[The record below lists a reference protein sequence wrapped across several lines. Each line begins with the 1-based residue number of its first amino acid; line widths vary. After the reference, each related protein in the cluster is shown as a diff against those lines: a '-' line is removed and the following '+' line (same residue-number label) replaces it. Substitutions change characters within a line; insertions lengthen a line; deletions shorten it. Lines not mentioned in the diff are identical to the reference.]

1 MQTMV
6 MTPEFS
12 RLSDS
17 EAELMSK
24 SPLLVCI
31 LIAGA
36 DGHID
41 NKEINTA
48 LTISREHHRVRSVL
62 YRFFE
67 DLSADFEDKLK
78 ILIQSYPVDAHQ
90 RTESITQE
98 LAKLNL
104 LWPKVPVE
112 FSRAYYSMLR
122 DLALR
127 IATSSGGIWGM
138 RKISPEEERL
148 LKLPMLVEP

>member
-1 MQTMV
+1 MI
-6 MTPEFS
+6 PEFGK
-12 RLSDS
+12 LSDS

-31 LIAGA
+31 VIAGA

-90 RTESITQE
+90 RTEAITLE

-104 LWPKVPVE
+104 LWPKVPTE
-112 FSRAYYSMLR
+112 FSKAYYSMLR

>member
-1 MQTMV
+1 MI
-6 MTPEFS
+6 PEFGK
-12 RLSDS
+12 LNDS
-17 EAELMSK
+17 EAELMLK

-62 YRFFE
+62 FRFFE
-67 DLSADFEDKLK
+67 EMSADFEDKLK
-78 ILIQSYPVDAHQ
+78 ILIQSYPVDAQQ
-90 RTESITQE
+90 RMEAITKE
-98 LAKLNL
+98 LSALNL
-104 LWPKVPVE
+104 LWPKISPD
-112 FSRAYYSMLR
+112 FSSAYYSMLR

>member
-1 MQTMV
+1 MI
-6 MTPEFS
+6 PEFS
-12 RLSDS
+12 RLNDS
-17 EAELMSK
+17 EAELMLK

-36 DGHID
+36 DGDID

-48 LTISREHHRVRSVL
+48 LTISREHYKVKSVL
-62 YRFFE
+62 FRFFE
-67 DLSADFEDKLK
+67 EMSADFEDKLK
-78 ILIQSYPVDAHQ
+78 ILIQSYPFNATQ
-90 RTESITQE
+90 RTESISQE
-98 LAKLNL
+98 LATLNL
-104 LWPKVPVE
+104 LWPKLAPE
-112 FSRAYYSMLR
+112 FSSAYYAMLK

-148 LKLPMLVEP
+148 LNLPMLVEP

>member
-1 MQTMV
+1 MI
-6 MTPEFS
+6 PEFGK
-12 RLSDS
+12 LNDS
-17 EAELMSK
+17 EAELMTK

-78 ILIQSYPVDAHQ
+78 ILIQSYPVDAQQ

-104 LWPKVPVE
+104 LWPKIPTD
-112 FSRAYYSMLR
+112 FTRPYYSMLR

>member
-1 MQTMV
+1 MI
-6 MTPEFS
+6 PEFG

-17 EAELMSK
+17 EAELMLK

-62 YRFFE
+62 FRFFE
-67 DLSADFEDKLK
+67 DMSADFEDKLK
-78 ILIQSYPVDAHQ
+78 ILIQSYPVNAQQ
-90 RTESITQE
+90 RTDAITQE
-98 LAKLNL
+98 LGTLNL
-104 LWPKVPVE
+104 LWPKLPQE
-112 FSRAYYSMLR
+112 FSSAYYHMLR